1 MPFVRVAVV
10 PDVMAADIACSFLR
24 SEGIPSGSRAL
35 SSAEGP
41 DFGNAH
47 EIVVE
52 PECAER
58 ARELLNETG
67 G

>member
-1 MPFVRVAVV
+1 
-10 PDVMAADIACSFLR
+10 MAADIACSFLR